1 MNTDN
6 FHDSMLG
13 ATFAYSRLALTQVV
27 LLNGAG
33 ATALLAFMSSHGAV
47 AGGVRCAVVLFALGA
62 GLGVFATVLAYFG
75 QRVNWEAVKVN
86 PDARSSK
93 ANTIIV
99 VAMLAVLAA
108 LVLFIVAVWRASS
121 GL

>member
-1 MNTDN
+1 MNADKV
-6 FHDSMLG
+6 HDSMLG

-33 ATALLAFMSSHGAV
+33 ATALLAFISSHGSV
-47 AGGVRCAVVLFALGA
+47 GGGVRCAVVLFALGA

-86 PDARSSK
+86 PDAPSSK
-93 ANTIIV
+93 ANTIIR
-99 VAMLAVLAA
+99 VAMFAALAA
-108 LVLFIVAVWRASS
+108 LILFIVAVWRASS